1 MDFERRRRL
10 VSEINLTALI
20 DIVFHLMVFVMLT
33 TSFVVSES
41 MELSLPS
48 DKAAPAT
55 AAAQPSI
62 MRIQIISDGSVLVDN
77 QAMSM
82 EQLNN
87 ALVNRVAADPEEMA
101 LVRPSKLAAT
111 CCSRGSG
118 SITVTVSPACASAM
132 ASALPTN
139 PPPAMMTSLS
149 IGRCYHTPVYLP
161 TCTLFAHNAR

>member
-48 DKAAPAT
+48 GKATPVTASAPLN
-55 AAAQPSI
+55 I

-77 QAMSM
+77 QAMNM
-82 EQLNN
+82 EQMN
-87 ALVNRVAADPEEMA
+87 AALAARVAADAETKIA
-101 LVRPSKLAAT
+101 IFTTA
-111 CCSRGSG
+111 G
-118 SITVTVSPACASAM
+118 VSVQQLISVMDA
-132 ASALPTN
+132 
-139 PPPAMMTSLS
+139 
-149 IGRCYHTPVYLP
+149 VYL
-161 TCTLFAHNAR
+161 TGGRNVQVDKVG

>member
-48 DKAAPAT
+48 DRAAPSSAS
-55 AAAQPSI
+55 ASLSI
-62 MRIQIISDGSVLVDN
+62 MRIQIVSDGSVLVDN

-82 EQLNN
+82 AQMNS
-87 ALVNRVAADPEEMA
+87 ALTARVAADAETKIA
-101 LVRPSKLAAT
+101 IFTTA
-111 CCSRGSG
+111 G
-118 SITVTVSPACASAM
+118 VSVQQLISVMDA
-132 ASALPTN
+132 
-139 PPPAMMTSLS
+139 
-149 IGRCYHTPVYLP
+149 VYL
-161 TCTLFAHNAR
+161 TGGRNVQVDKAV